1 MVTRCGYDG
10 AGMIDPKVLG
20 SALHHYRGRGYT
32 VLRGV
37 FTPDEVAEISLAFDR
52 QREIGLGYGATF
64 RHGNLLYR
72 LGEDPALGKLVQ
84 LVQWPSY
91 ADPVLERYR
100 RDPRFLEMLAPIL
113 GRDIKQI
120 INQLH
125 WKPPGASNA
134 DFAFHQ
140 DVRFRRPRS
149 AYRNLEISY
158 VQTGIAIDAHTKA
171 SGAMRLLPYSHL
183 RGELQIPAPA
193 QVLANAPQ
201 DAALEAAGLN
211 PAKLVD
217 LALEPGD
224 VALWS
229 VLMVHGSSGN
239 RTDDDRRFYL
249 NGYVRAS
256 DCDRGEWAFRN
267 GEPCP
272 LGEPQLVH
280 YEQLRERP
288 EPHYVEE

>member
-1 MVTRCGYDG
+1 
-10 AGMIDPKVLG
+10 MIDPKTLG
-20 SALHHYRGRGYT
+20 DALHHYRGRGYA

-37 FTPDEVAEISLAFDR
+37 FAPDEVAEISCAVDR
-52 QREIGLGYGATF
+52 QRDAGLKYSASF
-64 RHGNLLYR
+64 RHGNLFYR
-72 LGEDPALGKLVQ
+72 LGNDPALGKIVR

-91 ADPVLERYR
+91 KDPVLEKVR
-100 RDPRFLEMLAPIL
+100 RDPRLFEILSPIL

-125 WKPPGASNA
+125 WKPPGAVNV

-140 DVRFRRPRS
+140 DVRFRRPRT

-158 VQTGIAIDAHTKA
+158 VQTGLAIDPHTKD

-183 RGELQIPAPA
+183 RGELTIPAP
-193 QVLANAPQ
+193 QQILAGAPQ

-211 PAKLVD
+211 PAKLID
-217 LALEPGD
+217 LEMEPGD

-229 VLMVHGSSGN
+229 VLTVHGSTSN
-239 RTDDDRRFYL
+239 KTTEDRRFYL
-249 NGYVRAS
+249 NGYVRAA

-267 GEPCP
+267 GKPCALSDP
-272 LGEPQLVH
+272 VLVH
-280 YEQLRERP
+280 YEQLHERP
-288 EPHYVEE
+288 EPHYVDE

>member
-1 MVTRCGYDG
+1 
-10 AGMIDPKVLG
+10 MIDSKTLG
-20 SALHHYRGRGYT
+20 DALHHYRGRGFA

-37 FTPDEVAEISLAFDR
+37 FAPDEVAEISCAFDC
-52 QREIGLGYGATF
+52 QREAGLKYGASF

-72 LGEDPALGKLVQ
+72 LGDDPTLGKLVR

-91 ADPVLERYR
+91 QDPALERVR
-100 RDPRFLEMLAPIL
+100 RDPRLFEILSPIL

-125 WKPPGASNA
+125 WKPPGSQVA

-140 DVRFRRPRS
+140 DVRFRRPRT

-158 VQTGIAIDAHTKA
+158 VQTGIAIDPHTKE

-183 RGELQIPAPA
+183 RGELTIPAPR
-193 QVLANAPQ
+193 QILDGTPQ

-211 PAKLVD
+211 PAKLID
-217 LALEPGD
+217 LEMAPGD

-229 VLMVHGSSGN
+229 VLMVHGSACN
-239 RTDDDRRFYL
+239 KTAADRRFYL

-256 DCDRGEWAFRN
+256 DCDRGEWAFRD
-267 GEPCP
+267 GKPCP

-280 YEQLRERP
+280 YEQLYERP

>member
-1 MVTRCGYDG
+1 
-10 AGMIDPKVLG
+10 MIDPKTLG
-20 SALHHYRGRGYT
+20 DALHHYRGRGYA

-37 FTPDEVAEISLAFDR
+37 FAPDEVAEISRAVDR
-52 QREIGLGYGATF
+52 QREEGLKYSASF

-72 LGEDPALGKLVQ
+72 LGNDPALGKIVR

-91 ADPVLERYR
+91 KDPVLEKVR
-100 RDPRFLEMLAPIL
+100 RDPRLFEILSPIL

-125 WKPPGASNA
+125 WKPPGAVNV

-140 DVRFRRPRS
+140 DVRFRRPRT

-158 VQTGIAIDAHTKA
+158 VQTGLAIDPHTKE

-183 RGELQIPAPA
+183 RGELTIPAP
-193 QVLANAPQ
+193 QQILAGAPQ

-211 PAKLVD
+211 PAKLID
-217 LALEPGD
+217 LEMEPGD

-229 VLMVHGSSGN
+229 VLTVHGSTSN
-239 RTDDDRRFYL
+239 KTTEDRRFYL
-249 NGYVRAS
+249 NGYVRAA

-267 GEPCP
+267 GKPCALSDP
-272 LGEPQLVH
+272 VLVH
-280 YEQLRERP
+280 YEQLHERP
-288 EPHYVEE
+288 EPHYVDE